1 MKSRPLRSTST
12 APGPDSSLP
21 SAISNRSTP
30 ARSNSPESA
39 TTVSW
44 PSCRVATAKSAI
56 PLVCM
61 SNPLL
66 RGEKRDAGGEAV
78 DEAARADRTDL
89 AGTEEAG
96 GGRGPDL
103 ARERVRVV
111 AGAAEH
117 VRAAPV
123 AREHERPGGW
133 AVELTRGPLERA
145 AQVEVGRC
153 RIAHVE
159 PHRLAD
165 PDALADRDGALL
177 LVDRHQRT
185 DEEVAALV
193 VRAVLVDHDA
203 HEQPLGG
210 ERLLIGRQLVANRM
224 HQAIERWFARQLLD
238 DVAVAR
244 RHDHLGADRRCARG
258 AGAVDSHV
266 PQPSPDSPDRAAR
279 AVVEESRGRRLGRR

>member
-39 TTVSW
+39 TTVTS
-44 PSCRVATAKSAI
+44 PSARVSISKSATALDFMPKA
-56 PLVCM
+56 
-61 SNPLL
+61 LL

-117 VRAAPV
+117 VGAAPV
-123 AREHERPGGW
+123 AREHERAGGW
-133 AVELTRGPLERA
+133 AVELTRRPLERA
-145 AQVEVGRC
+145 TQVEIGRC
-153 RIAHVE
+153 RIVHVG
-159 PHRLAD
+159 PPRLAA
-165 PDALADRDGALL
+165 PGAP
-177 LVDRHQRT
+177 
-185 DEEVAALV
+185 
-193 VRAVLVDHDA
+193 AV
-203 HEQPLGG
+203 
-210 ERLLIGRQLVANRM
+210 
-224 HQAIERWFARQLLD
+224 W
-238 DVAVAR
+238 
-244 RHDHLGADRRCARG
+244 
-258 AGAVDSHV
+258 
-266 PQPSPDSPDRAAR
+266 
-279 AVVEESRGRRLGRR
+279 